1 MLGDLLSRGLDQL
14 VERGEMRIQEV
25 VDNLLQGSGFSS
37 IIATVSEPSR
47 TWGKRPTLLEIQF
60 SPVCSLE
67 NQFMR
72 GVTLSNFENHFIKY

>member
-1 MLGDLLSRGLDQL
+1 MINSLQGSDMLGDLLSRGLDHL

-47 TWGKRPTLLEIQF
+47 TL
-60 SPVCSLE
+60 
-67 NQFMR
+67 
-72 GVTLSNFENHFIKY
+72 